1 MKSIS
6 LNLGIIF
13 FIAGVSFGYGSGSI
27 QRKEDIVKH
36 EVKSLSGIASYIV
49 VTIVALNAVQ

>member
-13 FIAGVSFGYGSGSI
+13 FVAGVSYGYGAGTI

-36 EVKSLSGIASYIV
+36 QVKSLSGIASYIV
-49 VTIVALNAVQ
+49 VTFVALNAVQ